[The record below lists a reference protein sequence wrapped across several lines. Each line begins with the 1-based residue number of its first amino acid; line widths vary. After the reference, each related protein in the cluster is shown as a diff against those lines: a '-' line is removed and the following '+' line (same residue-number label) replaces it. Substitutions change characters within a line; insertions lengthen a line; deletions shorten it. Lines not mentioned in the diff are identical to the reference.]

1 MRGGELP
8 QLAYNES
15 DPVVAVS
22 DQVMVAKE
30 KTRAQRRSD
39 DAEFGKDWFYR
50 RVKNGPGQRLKI
62 NLKAAPGVLFA
73 PLQNVFRLPSH
84 CRVQSSAESP
94 EASYHAICSRRVGSV
109 QRYWRV

>member
-1 MRGGELP
+1 MPSGGLP
-8 QLAYNES
+8 RLRYNES
-15 DPVVAVS
+15 DAVVAVS
-22 DQVMVAKE
+22 DQIMVAKE

-73 PLQNVFRLPSH
+73 PLQNGVTLPRH
-84 CRVQSSAESP
+84 CRFQSSADLP
-94 EASYHAICSRRVGSV
+94 KANFYQV
-109 QRYWRV
+109 